1 MIVRVFRARIKP
13 GKQMEFEQFVKEQ
26 AIPSVSKQ
34 EGVIAQFAGRP
45 LGSNKNEFVFVS
57 VWNSLE
63 ELKAYA
69 GGDWEKSVIEPG
81 EDALLEETAVHNY
94 ELFHKKASRD

>member
-1 MIVRVFRARIKP
+1 MIVRVFRAKIKL
-13 GKQMEFEQFVKEQ
+13 GKQKEYEQFVKEQ

-34 EGVIAQFAGRP
+34 EGVIAQYAGRP

-69 GGDWEKSVIEPG
+69 GNQWENSVIEPG
-81 EDALLEETAVHNY
+81 EEVLFEETAVHNY
-94 ELFHKKASRD
+94 ELFHKKVSRN